1 MAFLVTVHGSDGRN
15 FGPYALAL
23 SLPNSHAAMAELEE
37 EALER
42 ARADGLTETRAA
54 FCSCHWAYTPS
65 YAQQE
70 AKHPAA

>member
-1 MAFLVTVHGSDGRN
+1 
-15 FGPYALAL
+15 
-23 SLPNSHAAMAELEE
+23 MAELEE